1 VEQQKKIQVRYDK
14 VIVGDYIADIIV
26 NDYVLLEIKAAQAII
41 NVHQA
46 QLLNYMKAT
55 GLKVGLILN
64 FGTPKVG
71 IKRMVL

>member
-1 VEQQKKIQVRYDK
+1 MV
-14 VIVGDYIADIIV
+14 
-26 NDYVLLEIKAAQAII
+26 KAVQAII
-41 NVHQA
+41 NIHQA